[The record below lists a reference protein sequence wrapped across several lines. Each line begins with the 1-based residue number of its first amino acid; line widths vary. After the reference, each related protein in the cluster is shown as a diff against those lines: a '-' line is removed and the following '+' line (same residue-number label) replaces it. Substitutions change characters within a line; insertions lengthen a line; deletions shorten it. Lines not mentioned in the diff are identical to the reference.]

1 MDWLKKFN
9 IKYIKKETNLPSEI
23 QVYKKEDRNTYL
35 MFSDNKIIEIND
47 WNEILSED
55 ELLNKSY
62 EKVFKK

>member
-62 EKVFKK
+62 EKVFKE